1 MTVETGPNPL
11 LSASRRTAAFLWSAL
26 AAWRIGLAVLAFG
39 LAAAFLAPKAIEPRY
54 KSESLLA
61 NRESIRAGDEERND
75 NKRFGAKLKE
85 MLLARSKLEEIVK
98 ELKLYPGTG
107 DPISAVDKLR
117 TDIQFKANED
127 TFLIGYEASDP
138 QLAAL
143 VVSRLA
149 EGVVE
154 ESARLR
160 RERATASKDFLEEQ
174 KQRAEQDLKTS
185 ERRLADFVRQHPEYA
200 NDVASQRRA
209 SSTAAASTA
218 GSRFGGGD
226 AQRSALERQAA
237 RLRERLEG
245 VPAAAGASAAQ
256 QQRLDAEIASA
267 KKDADEKSARYTDQH
282 PDVVA
287 ANRRLA
293 ELRAERAELQRQG
306 AELSEAEKVT
316 IRSELARLT
325 GMIGRVKG
333 SAASPGAGAGAAAG
347 AGAGPGV
354 SVSPT
359 NNEADAI
366 VKVET
371 EWARLQRDQVEARER
386 SKLLEERLFKATI
399 ALNVEELG
407 GATQLAIV
415 DRAYV
420 PVAPLKNSKSKVLA
434 VGVLVAVLLAVV
446 SMLVSAYF
454 DSTIRSVSQ
463 IAALSVS
470 PMVLSISMPQSPKT
484 HGRRG

>member
-1 MTVETGPNPL
+1 MTTETGPNPL

-26 AAWRIGLAVLAFG
+26 AAWRLGLAVLVVG
-39 LAAAFLAPKAIEPRY
+39 LAAAFAAPKAIEPRY

-98 ELKLYPGTG
+98 ELKLYPGTD
-107 DPISAVDKLR
+107 DPIAAVDKLR

-154 ESARLR
+154 ESSRLR

-174 KQRAEQDLKTS
+174 KQRAEQDLKTA

-200 NDVASQRRA
+200 SDVASQRRA
-209 SSTAAASTA
+209 TTTAAATAA
-218 GSRFGGGD
+218 GSRYNAGD

-237 RLRERLEG
+237 RLRERLEAE
-245 VPAAAGASAAQ
+245 PNAAGASAAQ
-256 QQRLDAEIASA
+256 QRLDGEIAAA

-293 ELRAERAELQRQG
+293 ELKAERAEMQRQV
-306 AELSEAEKVT
+306 ADLSESDKGN
-316 IRSELARLT
+316 IRSELARLNAL
-325 GMIGRVKG
+325 IGRVKG
-333 SAASPGAGAGAAAG
+333 SAPVAGGGAGAGT
-347 AGAGPGV
+347 PV
-354 SVSPT
+354 TVSPT

-407 GATQLAIV
+407 GATQLAVV

-420 PVAPLKNSKSKVLA
+420 PVAPLKNSKPRVLA
-434 VGVLVAVLLAVV
+434 VGILVAVLLALL

-454 DSTIRSVSQ
+454 DSTIRSASQ
-463 IAALSVS
+463 IAALSLT
-470 PMVLSISMPQSPKT
+470 PMVLSISMPQRSLPKT